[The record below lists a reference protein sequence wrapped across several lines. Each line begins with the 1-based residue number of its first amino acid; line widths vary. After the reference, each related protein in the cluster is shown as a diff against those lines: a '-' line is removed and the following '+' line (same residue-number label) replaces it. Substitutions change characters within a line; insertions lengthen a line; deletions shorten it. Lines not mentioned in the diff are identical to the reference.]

1 MPVFAAPPG
10 IPGSPDRCS
19 MQCPP
24 RSGRTDRV
32 NEWALGA
39 AASSSPSSESRYR
52 VASAATSQQRPD
64 SVATPGHPYGVRQPR
79 SVCAVAEATAFGPA
93 DTLNSVPGPHR
104 VVAALCALTLMTS
117 ACTVSP
123 PPAPQSTD
131 TSKITTPPPPKATQI
146 IMAIDSIGP
155 GFNSHLLSDQS
166 PVNAAISS
174 LVLPSSFRP
183 VPDPASPTGSRW
195 ELDTTLLESA
205 VVTNENPFT
214 VTYKIRPEAQWTDN
228 APIGADDFSYLW
240 RQMVS
245 HPGVVD
251 PAGYDL
257 ITGVQSVEG
266 GKTAV
271 VTFSQPYPAWREL
284 FNDILP
290 AHIVKDVPGGFA
302 AGLARALPVTGG
314 QFRVENIDP
323 QRDEILLARND
334 RYWSAPA
341 KPDQVLF
348 RRGGATAALADS
360 IRNGDTQVAQVHGG
374 AAAFAQLS
382 AIPDVRT
389 ARIVTPRVM
398 QLTLRAQ
405 QAALADSQVRK
416 AILGLVDVDLLA
428 SVGAGDD
435 NTVTLAQAQVRSPSD
450 PGYVPTAP
458 PALTKEAALT
468 LLANAGYQ
476 VEPVETTPPAT
487 PGTPAPEN
495 NRGRVTK
502 DGVPLT
508 LVLGVAANDPTA
520 VAVANT
526 AADQLRNVGIAASV
540 AALDPVALYGDA
552 LINNKVD
559 AVVGWHQ
566 AGGDL
571 ATALASRYGC
581 PALEATAVSTATP
594 GPTSSPSP
602 SPTSNAPVPPPPTTT
617 ATPTTPSPAP
627 ESGQLVQAPSNITG
641 ICDRSIQPKIDAAL
655 DGTEDI
661 GEVINAVES
670 RLWNMSTVLPILQDT
685 TIVAAGPSV
694 QNVCLSGAV
703 PVGIV
708 GDAGMWVK
716 AAQ

>member
-1 MPVFAAPPG
+1 M
-10 IPGSPDRCS
+10 
-19 MQCPP
+19 
-24 RSGRTDRV
+24 
-32 NEWALGA
+32 
-39 AASSSPSSESRYR
+39 
-52 VASAATSQQRPD
+52 
-64 SVATPGHPYGVRQPR
+64 
-79 SVCAVAEATAFGPA
+79 
-93 DTLNSVPGPHR
+93 
-104 VVAALCALTLMTS
+104 
-117 ACTVSP
+117 
-123 PPAPQSTD
+123 
-131 TSKITTPPPPKATQI
+131 QI

-155 GFNSHLLSDQS
+155 GFNPHMLSDQS

-183 VPDPASPTGSRW
+183 VPDPDSPTGSRW

-205 VVTNENPFT
+205 QITIDNPFT

-228 APIGADDFSYLW
+228 APIAADDFWYLW

-266 GKTAV
+266 GKVAV

-284 FNDILP
+284 FNNILP
-290 AHIVKDVPGGFA
+290 AHIVKDVPGGFG
-302 AGLARALPVTGG
+302 AGLVRALPVTGG
-314 QFRVENIDP
+314 QFRVETIDP

-405 QAALADSQVRK
+405 QPQLANSQVRK
-416 AILGLVDVDLLA
+416 AILGLLDVDLLA

-458 PALTKEAALT
+458 RALTTEDALG
-468 LLANAGYQ
+468 LLADAGYQ
-476 VEPVETTPPAT
+476 VEPVETTPPTT
-487 PGTPAPEN
+487 PGNPAPEN
-495 NRGRVTK
+495 NRGRITK
-502 DGVPLT
+502 DGVPLS
-508 LVLGVAANDPTA
+508 LVLGVAANDPTS

-526 AADQLRNVGIAASV
+526 IADQLRNVGITASV
-540 AALDPVALYGDA
+540 SALDPVVLYGDA
-552 LINNKVD
+552 MTNNRVD

-581 PALEATAVSTATP
+581 PALEATAVATSPATP
-594 GPTSSPSP
+594 TP
-602 SPTSNAPVPPPPTTT
+602 SPTPTSNPPAPPRPATT
-617 ATPTTPSPAP
+617 ATATTPSPAP
-627 ESGQLVQAPSNITG
+627 ESDELVQAPSNITG
-641 ICDRSIQPKIDAAL
+641 ICDRSIQPEIEAAL

-661 GEVINAVES
+661 SDVIAAVEP

-694 QNVCLSGAV
+694 QNVSLSGAV

-708 GDAGMWVK
+708 ADAGKWVK
-716 AAQ
+716 APQ

>member
-1 MPVFAAPPG
+1 MRA
-10 IPGSPDRCS
+10 
-19 MQCPP
+19 
-24 RSGRTDRV
+24 
-32 NEWALGA
+32 
-39 AASSSPSSESRYR
+39 
-52 VASAATSQQRPD
+52 
-64 SVATPGHPYGVRQPR
+64 
-79 SVCAVAEATAFGPA
+79 A
-93 DTLNSVPGPHR
+93 DTLKGVPGPLR
-104 VVAALCALTLMTS
+104 VISVMAALMTLV
-117 ACTVSP
+117 AGCTVSP

-131 TSKITTPPPPKATQI
+131 TSDTTPAPPPRAMQV
-146 IMAIDSIGP
+146 IMAIDWIGP
-155 GFNSHLLSDQS
+155 GFNPHLVSDQS

-183 VPDPASPTGSRW
+183 VPDPNTPTGSRW

-205 VVTNENPFT
+205 EVTNENPFT
-214 VTYKIRPEAQWTDN
+214 VTYKIRPEASWTDN
-228 APIGADDFSYLW
+228 APIAADDYWYLW

-245 HPGVVD
+245 NPGVVD

-271 VTFSQPYPAWREL
+271 VTFSQPYPAWREM
-284 FNDILP
+284 FNNILP

-302 AGLARALPVTGG
+302 SGLARALPVTGG
-314 QFRVENIDP
+314 QFRVDNIDP

-334 RYWSAPA
+334 RYWSSPA

-348 RRGGATAALADS
+348 RRGGDTAALADS

-405 QAALADSQVRK
+405 QPALADSQVRK
-416 AILGLVDVDLLA
+416 AILGLLDVDLLA
-428 SVGAGDD
+428 SVGAGDA

-458 PALTKEAALT
+458 PAITKEAALA
-468 LLANAGYQ
+468 LLADSGYQ
-476 VEPVETTPPAT
+476 VEPVENPPPTT
-487 PGTPAPEN
+487 PGTPVPDN

-502 DGVPLT
+502 NGEPLT
-508 LVLGVAANDPTA
+508 LVLGVAANDPTS

-526 AADQLRNVGIAASV
+526 AADQLRNVGITASV
-540 AALDPVALYGDA
+540 SALDPVVLYGDA
-552 LINNKVD
+552 LTNNRVD
-559 AVVGWHQ
+559 AVVGWRQ

-581 PALEATAVSTATP
+581 PALEATAVSTATS
-594 GPTSSPSP
+594 GTPT
-602 SPTSNAPVPPPPTTT
+602 PTTTSTMRSTPPTTT
-617 ATPTTPSPAP
+617 TTAAMPGPSTTATVTTPTPAA
-627 ESGQLVQAPSNITG
+627 ETGELVQAPSNITG
-641 ICDRSIQPKIDAAL
+641 ICDHSIQPKINAAL
-655 DGTEDI
+655 DGTESIND
-661 GEVINAVES
+661 VITAVEP

-694 QNVCLSGAV
+694 QNVSLTGAV
-703 PVGIV
+703 PTGIV
-708 GDAGMWVK
+708 GDAGRWVK
-716 AAQ
+716 IKQ

>member
-1 MPVFAAPPG
+1 
-10 IPGSPDRCS
+10 
-19 MQCPP
+19 
-24 RSGRTDRV
+24 
-32 NEWALGA
+32 
-39 AASSSPSSESRYR
+39 
-52 VASAATSQQRPD
+52 
-64 SVATPGHPYGVRQPR
+64 
-79 SVCAVAEATAFGPA
+79 
-93 DTLNSVPGPHR
+93 VPGPPR
-104 VVAALCALTLMTS
+104 IIVVLSALMMVAS
-117 ACTVSP
+117 GCTVSP

-131 TSKITTPPPPKATQI
+131 TSKTAAPPPPKATQI

-155 GFNSHLLSDQS
+155 GFNPHLLSDQS

-183 VPDPASPTGSRW
+183 APDPNSPTGSRW

-205 VVTNENPFT
+205 EVTSQDPFT
-214 VTYKIRPEAQWTDN
+214 VTYKIRPEASWTDN
-228 APIGADDFSYLW
+228 APIAADDFWYLW

-245 HPGVVD
+245 EPGVVD

-257 ITGVQSVEG
+257 ITGVQSIEG

-284 FNDILP
+284 FNNILP

-314 QFRVENIDP
+314 QFRVESIDP

-405 QAALADSQVRK
+405 QPALADSQVRK
-416 AILGLVDVDLLA
+416 AILGLLDVDLLA

-458 PALTKEAALT
+458 PAMTKEGALA
-468 LLANAGYQ
+468 LLAEAGYQ
-476 VEPVETTPPAT
+476 VEPVETPPPPPT
-487 PGTPAPEN
+487 PGTPAPDN
-495 NRGRVTK
+495 NRGRITR

-526 AADQLRNVGIAASV
+526 AADQLRNVGITASV
-540 AALDPVALYGDA
+540 SALDPVVLYGDA
-552 LINNKVD
+552 LINNRVD

-571 ATALASRYGC
+571 ATSLASRYGC

-594 GPTSSPSP
+594 GTTSSSPSS
-602 SPTSNAPVPPPPTTT
+602 SPASTQPTPVKPTTT
-617 ATPTTPSPAP
+617 ATQTSPIPAP

-641 ICDRSIQPKIDAAL
+641 VCDRSIQPKIDAAL
-655 DGTEDI
+655 DGTDDI
-661 GEVINAVES
+661 GQVINAVEP

-694 QNVCLSGAV
+694 QNVSLSGAV

-708 GDAGMWVK
+708 GDAGKWVK
-716 AAQ
+716 APQ

>member
-1 MPVFAAPPG
+1 M
-10 IPGSPDRCS
+10 
-19 MQCPP
+19 
-24 RSGRTDRV
+24 
-32 NEWALGA
+32 
-39 AASSSPSSESRYR
+39 
-52 VASAATSQQRPD
+52 
-64 SVATPGHPYGVRQPR
+64 
-79 SVCAVAEATAFGPA
+79 
-93 DTLNSVPGPHR
+93 PGPLR
-104 VVAALCALTLMTS
+104 VIVALSALVTLVGG
-117 ACTVSP
+117 CTVSP

-131 TSKITTPPPPKATQI
+131 TSESTPPPPMKATQI

-155 GFNSHLLSDQS
+155 GFNAHLLSDQS

-183 VPDPASPTGSRW
+183 VPDPNSPTGSRW
-195 ELDTTLLESA
+195 ELDTTLLQSA
-205 VVTNENPFT
+205 EVTNQNPFT
-214 VTYKIRPEAQWTDN
+214 VTYKIRPEASWTDN
-228 APIGADDFSYLW
+228 APIAADDYWYLW

-245 HPGVVD
+245 QPGVVD

-284 FNDILP
+284 FNNILP

-314 QFRVENIDP
+314 QFRVESIDP

-348 RRGGATAALADS
+348 RRGGSSAALADS

-405 QAALADSQVRK
+405 QPALTDSQVRK
-416 AILGLVDVDLLA
+416 AILGLLDVDLLA

-458 PALTKEAALT
+458 PAMTKEAALA

-476 VEPVETTPPAT
+476 VEPIETTPPAT
-487 PGTPAPEN
+487 PGTPVPEN
-495 NRGRVTK
+495 NRGRITK

-508 LVLGVAANDPTA
+508 LVLGVSANDPTA

-540 AALDPVALYGDA
+540 SALDPVALYGDA
-552 LINNKVD
+552 LINNRVD

-571 ATALASRYGC
+571 ATSLASRYGC
-581 PALEATAVSTATP
+581 PALEATAVSTTTVGTTP
-594 GPTSSPSP
+594 STPSTTNSTAPTGNS
-602 SPTSNAPVPPPPTTT
+602 PPPPPPPRPTTT
-617 ATPTTPSPAP
+617 PTQTTASPAP
-627 ESGQLVQAPSNITG
+627 EAGQLVQAPSNITG
-641 ICDRSIQPKIDAAL
+641 ICDHSIQPKIDAAL

-661 GEVINAVES
+661 GEVINAVEP

-694 QNVCLSGAV
+694 QNVSLSGAV

-716 AAQ
+716 PRQ

>member
-1 MPVFAAPPG
+1 M
-10 IPGSPDRCS
+10 
-19 MQCPP
+19 
-24 RSGRTDRV
+24 
-32 NEWALGA
+32 
-39 AASSSPSSESRYR
+39 SSS
-52 VASAATSQQRPD
+52 VVSAT
-64 SVATPGHPYGVRQPR
+64 
-79 SVCAVAEATAFGPA
+79 GPA
-93 DTLNSVPGPHR
+93 YAARKAPNDRWSVIRRWRDVAHAERLDTLMGVPTPARRARLTFGAL
-104 VVAALCALTLMTS
+104 VAVPTLMLGG
-117 ACTVSP
+117 CTVSP
-123 PPAPQSTD
+123 PPAPQSTE
-131 TSKITTPPPPKATQI
+131 TTETTPPPPPKTPTQI

-155 GFNSHLLSDQS
+155 GFNPHLLSDQS
-166 PVNAAISS
+166 PVNAAIAS

-183 VPDPASPTGSRW
+183 VPDPTSPTGSRW

-205 VVTNENPFT
+205 EVTNENPFT

-228 APIGADDFSYLW
+228 APIAADDYWYLW

-245 HPGVVD
+245 QPGVVD

-266 GKTAV
+266 GKQAV

-290 AHIVKDVPGGFA
+290 AHIVKDIPGGFG
-302 AGLARALPVTGG
+302 AGLARAMPVTGG
-314 QFRVENIDP
+314 QFRVETIDP

-334 RYWSAPA
+334 RFWSAPA
-341 KPDQVLF
+341 KPDLVLF
-348 RRGGATAALADS
+348 RRGGAPAALADS

-374 AAAFAQLS
+374 AATFAQLS

-405 QAALADSQVRK
+405 RPELADPQVRK
-416 AILGLVDVDLLA
+416 AILGLIDVDLLA

-458 PALTKEAALT
+458 PAMTRDDALELLTD
-468 LLANAGYQ
+468 AGY
-476 VEPVETTPPAT
+476 VNE
-487 PGTPAPEN
+487 PAPTPDPVASDGPQPPET
-495 NRGRVTK
+495 GRERIAK
-502 DGVPLT
+502 DGVPLSI
-508 LVLGVAANDPTA
+508 VLGVASNDPTS

-526 AADQLRNVGIAASV
+526 AADQLRNVGIDASV
-540 AALDPVALYGDA
+540 LALDPVALYGDA
-552 LINNKVD
+552 LVNNRVD
-559 AVVGWHQ
+559 AVVGWRQ

-581 PALEATAVSTATP
+581 RALEATPVATAVP
-594 GPTSSPSP
+594 GPATTTSQ
-602 SPTSNAPVPPPPTTT
+602 APTTT
-617 ATPTTPSPAP
+617 TTTPPTPTPTTTPTASIPAP
-627 ESGQLVQAPSNITG
+627 ESGELVQAPSNITG

-655 DGTEDI
+655 EGTDDI
-661 GEVINAVES
+661 ADVIQAVEP
-670 RLWNMSTVLPILQDT
+670 RLWNMATVLPILQDT

-694 QNVCLSGAV
+694 QNVSLTGAV

-708 GDAGMWVK
+708 GDAGDWTK
-716 AAQ
+716 TK

>member
-1 MPVFAAPPG
+1 MRRF
-10 IPGSPDRCS
+10 S
-19 MQCPP
+19 
-24 RSGRTDRV
+24 
-32 NEWALGA
+32 
-39 AASSSPSSESRYR
+39 
-52 VASAATSQQRPD
+52 
-64 SVATPGHPYGVRQPR
+64 
-79 SVCAVAEATAFGPA
+79 AVAG
-93 DTLNSVPGPHR
+93 
-104 VVAALCALTLMTS
+104 ALTSALVVGT

-131 TSKITTPPPPKATQI
+131 TTEAPPPPPLKATQI

-205 VVTNENPFT
+205 EVINQYPFT

-228 APIGADDFSYLW
+228 APIGADDFWYLW

-405 QAALADSQVRK
+405 QPSLADSQVRK
-416 AILGLVDVDLLA
+416 VILSLVDVDLLA

-458 PALTKEAALT
+458 PALTKEAALN
-468 LLANAGYQ
+468 LLANADYQ
-476 VEPVETTPPAT
+476 VEPVEEPRPRT
-487 PGTPAPEN
+487 PGTPVPEN
-495 NRGRVTK
+495 NRGRITK

-508 LVLGVAANDPTA
+508 LVLGVAVNDPTA

-552 LINNKVD
+552 LTNNRVD

-571 ATALASRYGC
+571 ATTLASRYGC

-594 GPTSSPSP
+594 GTTSSPPP
-602 SPTSNAPVPPPPTTT
+602 SPTSGPPVPPRPTTT
-617 ATPTTPSPAP
+617 GTTGTPTAPSPAP
-627 ESGQLVQAPSNITG
+627 DSGQLVQAPSNITG

-661 GEVINAVES
+661 GEVINAVEP

-694 QNVCLSGAV
+694 QNISLTGAV

-716 AAQ
+716 TPQ

>member
-1 MPVFAAPPG
+1 MPTA
-10 IPGSPDRCS
+10 RCVL
-19 MQCPP
+19 
-24 RSGRTDRV
+24 T
-32 NEWALGA
+32 
-39 AASSSPSSESRYR
+39 
-52 VASAATSQQRPD
+52 
-64 SVATPGHPYGVRQPR
+64 
-79 SVCAVAEATAFGPA
+79 CAVAVMVLLSG
-93 DTLNSVPGPHR
+93 
-104 VVAALCALTLMTS
+104 
-117 ACTVSP
+117 CTVSP

-131 TSKITTPPPPKATQI
+131 TTESTAPPPTKATQI

-155 GFNSHLLSDQS
+155 GFNAHLLSDQS

-183 VPDPASPTGSRW
+183 IPDSRTPTGSRW
-195 ELDTTLLESA
+195 EMDPSLLESA
-205 VVTNENPFT
+205 EVTNQDPFT

-228 APIGADDFSYLW
+228 APIGADDYWYLW

-245 HPGVVD
+245 QPGAVD

-271 VTFSQPYPAWREL
+271 VTFAQPYPAWREL

-290 AHIVKDVPGGFA
+290 AHIVKDVPGGFP
-302 AGLARALPVTGG
+302 AGLAQALPVTGG
-314 QFRVENIDP
+314 QFRVESIDP

-334 RYWSAPA
+334 RYWGKPA
-341 KPDQVLF
+341 VPDLILF
-348 RRGGATAALADS
+348 RRGGAPAALADS

-374 AAAFAQLS
+374 SAVFAQLS

-405 QAALADSQVRK
+405 QPALTDAQVRK
-416 AILGLVDVDLLA
+416 AVLGLLDVDLLA
-428 SVGAGDD
+428 AVGAGDD

-458 PALTKEAALT
+458 PAMTREEAMAL
-468 LLANAGYQ
+468 LGAAGYR
-476 VEPVETTPPAT
+476 VEPMPAPTQQPPGPTPP
-487 PGTPAPEN
+487 EN
-495 NRGRVTK
+495 SRGQLIK
-502 DGVPLT
+502 DGEPLT
-508 LVLGVAANDPTA
+508 LVLGVANNDPTA

-526 AADQLRNVGIAASV
+526 AADQLRSVGIAASV
-540 AALDPVALYGDA
+540 SALDPVTLYGDA
-552 LINNKVD
+552 LVNNRVD

-581 PALEATAVSTATP
+581 PALEATAIPTVTALPST
-594 GPTSSPSP
+594 GDSPTPSP
-602 SPTSNAPVPPPPTTT
+602 SPTPARP
-617 ATPTTPSPAP
+617 ATPATTPTSAPPAP

-641 ICDRSIQPKIDAAL
+641 ICDRAIQPRIDAAL
-655 DGTEDI
+655 GGTADI
-661 GEVINAVES
+661 GEVIDEVEP
-670 RLWNMSTVLPILQDT
+670 RLWDMATVLPILQDT

-694 QNVCLSGAV
+694 QGVSLTGAV

-708 GDAGMWVK
+708 GDAGQWVK
-716 AAQ
+716 LPQ